1 VKTRWF
7 EVAIYSD
14 LIRRKYFHF
23 LLIRL
28 PKGWQQGGGRRFG
41 KFFSRMGPV
50 RVHPGKP

>member
-41 KFFSRMGPV
+41 KLFPRTGPV
-50 RVHPGKP
+50 RARPEKP